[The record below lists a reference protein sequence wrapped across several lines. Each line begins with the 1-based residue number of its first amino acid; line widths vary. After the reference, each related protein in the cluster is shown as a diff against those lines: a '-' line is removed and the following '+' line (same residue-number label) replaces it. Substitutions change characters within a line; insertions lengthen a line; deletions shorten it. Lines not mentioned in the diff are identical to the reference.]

1 MSINFAALR
10 RTQIL
15 HDASEH
21 TPHILGRGEIQ
32 DPSCDICH
40 PVELPSLLFLNFWA
54 WYQEE
59 CEAEQYSYNI
69 QRAFTNLYNTT
80 FGGRRRRF
88 ALDLILATRFADTKG
103 EDEDLLE
110 DLVYEIGY
118 LLREESESEEEEVTP
133 SESFETAINY
143 QFTPPDLTD
152 TSEEVSTV
160 VSDHFYQEEYKEEP
174 EQEEELEEEEP
185 NQNLMNGQNLNNNP
199 NPLAGLNQAQVQ

>member
-1 MSINFAALR
+1 MSIDFAALR

-15 HDASEH
+15 HDTSEH
-21 TPHILGRGEIQ
+21 TPHIIGRGEIQ

-40 PVELPSLLFLNFWA
+40 PVKLPSLLFLNFWA

-59 CEAEQYSYNI
+59 CEAERYSYNT
-69 QRAFTNLYNTT
+69 QRAFINLCNTI

-88 ALDLILATRFADTKG
+88 ALDLILATRFTDNKE

-118 LLREESESEEEEVTP
+118 LLREESESEEEEATP
-133 SESFETAINY
+133 TESFKTANNY

-160 VSDHFYQEEYKEEP
+160 VSNQFQQE
-174 EQEEELEEEEP
+174 EQEEELEQEEEFEEEDS
-185 NQNLMNGQNLNNNP
+185 NQNLMNGQNLNNNS
-199 NPLAGLNQAQVQ
+199 NSLAELNQ